1 MVRKQGT
8 EKERH
13 WQRLVNGQAK
23 SGLTIQE
30 FCSRESISQPSF
42 YAWRKKLRE
51 QKRIGAA
58 SPKSRRRV
66 DSSDGDREFIRL
78 QLGGNSTSTL
88 EVIHPH
94 GCQIRI
100 RGAVDIQVL
109 QQVLQVLDGR
119 ADG

>member
-8 EKERH
+8 EKRRH
-13 WQRLVNGQAK
+13 WQRLLNQHAK

-51 QKRIGAA
+51 QESVGTAG
-58 SPKSRRRV
+58 PKSRRRV
-66 DSSDGDREFIRL
+66 DSSGSDREFIPL
-78 QLGGNSTSTL
+78 QLGNSTSAL

-94 GCQIRI
+94 GYQIRI
-100 RGAVDIQVL
+100 SGAVDIQVL

-119 ADG
+119 VGG